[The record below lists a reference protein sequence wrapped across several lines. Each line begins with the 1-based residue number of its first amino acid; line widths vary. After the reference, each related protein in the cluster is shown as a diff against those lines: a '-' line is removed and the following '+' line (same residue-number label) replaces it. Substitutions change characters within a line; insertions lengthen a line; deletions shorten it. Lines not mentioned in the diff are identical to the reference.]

1 MEARGYS
8 YWRQWW
14 VRQIKLSEALT
25 AVAVMWSVAAEAR
38 QRDGG
43 LWQRHVR
50 LTVCVT
56 PWLTADSSQYL
67 ILGMDPRFKARRARD
82 KRKIKSKKFTTASI
96 YVEFKSFLLKK
107 KIKYCS

>member
-1 MEARGYS
+1 MEDGGYCCQ
-8 YWRQWW
+8 RQWW
-14 VRQIKLSEALT
+14 VGQIKLSEALT

-50 LTVCVT
+50 LTICVT

-67 ILGMDPRFKARRARD
+67 ILGTDP
-82 KRKIKSKKFTTASI
+82 S
-96 YVEFKSFLLKK
+96 LKLGGLEISEK
-107 KIKYCS
+107 